1 MLTLLLVTLGVAI
14 GSALFPPLSVELF
27 AVGLALRHPDLP
39 WLLIGLVI
47 AIGQFL
53 GKLVYFYAGRGSIR
67 LPNFLHRKAAI
78 ATEDVPAAPPPAAPP
93 PTGLRG
99 YWRRLVSWVRSL
111 WMWLRAKCQRH
122 PYWMF
127 GATATSSLVG
137 IPPFA
142 ATTVLAGLA
151 GLSLRSFALAC
162 IPGRFIRFSLLAAS
176 PILIK
181 HWHWHWLH
189 VLHLHL
195 SFL

>member
-14 GSALFPPLSVELF
+14 GSALFPPLSIELF
-27 AVGLALRHPDLP
+27 VVGLALKHPDIP
-39 WLLIGLVI
+39 WLLLGAVI
-47 AIGQFL
+47 AIGQFI

-67 LPNFLHRKAAI
+67 LPDFLHRKAAA
-78 ATEDVPAAPPPAAPP
+78 ATEDTTHAPP
-93 PTGLRG
+93 PTGLRR
-99 YWRRLVSWVRSL
+99 YWHRLVTWIRSL
-111 WMWLRAKCQRH
+111 WWWLRDKCHRH

-127 GATATSSLVG
+127 GATATSSIVG

-176 PILIK
+176 PIFIK

-195 SFL
+195 HFL